1 MALTFDTLKAV
12 QRLRGPLRSQEAAEA
27 VVGVLADA
35 QQDLVTKGDLKI
47 DMAHLE
53 RRMLTLM
60 LLQTGIVIA
69 AIAAIEVL
77 VPG

>member
-12 QRLRGPLRSQEAAEA
+12 QRLRGPLQSQEAAEA